1 MAWIQGHSLLAQ
13 TFILIFC
20 LFMTVS
26 ASFITLYPEER
37 EIAAQIGEP
46 LQITAV
52 VTDCDEPSFIWSS
65 LMDRTLSGTVS
76 TKGHVSNL
84 TMAEVTMESEGYYVC
99 KVFCTQGKAE
109 RDVRITTYSF
119 SSDPIL
125 KPSTSEAGIE
135 STITCTVPHVY
146 PAERIDI
153 KILMDKRVVSS
164 NNWQPTSTD
173 MNQIQ
178 NVSVSYSL
186 ILTEDNEGSEIE
198 CVAQFEL
205 DDMTPKIRTTNMTL
219 FLFYPAIDPH
229 ITVHPSTNVKLME
242 TITLSCQAKSNSP
255 VSFRWC
261 KVKGDQIFDLESEGD
276 GKLTIQN
283 AKVEDAGQYICF
295 AQNGG
300 NTTPTLVNITVQ
312 NIPDAPRIDINP
324 NTSVILG
331 QPFTIE
337 CYGSRDN
344 STNMTLW
351 SLSESENKLLM
362 DKEGILEIHA
372 ADVQDG
378 VTYVCRAEN
387 PVGRAEARKQVIVQY
402 PPRSTVLSYLPTN
415 PKEGDTVILTCKSDA
430 VPAPSF
436 SISAITNT
444 GESMLLKE
452 GSEIIFENIDSF
464 SDLIECYAFNSL
476 GGQTATTFLSVQV
489 PPKYTKLEILP
500 SSLVREGD
508 SIVLWCTSMASPA
521 PHVTLKKKTDNGLQE
536 LEMIEWKYHIE
547 AVEVEQEGTYICES
561 QNAIGFESSETTL
574 TVQVPPKNTELII
587 LPSTSVREG
596 ESVHIL
602 CKSTA
607 RPPPEITLKKKTDT
621 GLLDLEMNDGEYHI
635 VDVQVEHTGT
645 YVCVSRNDVGVE
657 TTESILNIQVPPKQ
671 TYLTITPS
679 TSVKEGESV
688 HIMCVSM
695 ASPPPEVTLRKK
707 DDTDFTVVGEEL
719 YIDSVS
725 VEQAGIYICESRNIV
740 GYESTET
747 TLSVQAPPENTTVVI
762 KPSENVTEGDTVTI
776 TCETN
781 SSPSPTML
789 LKKECAGNNV
799 ILESQNGTVTL
810 PNVTLNDTG
819 IYTLSIIDKE
829 GNKTKVI
836 EINVQERQ
844 RSPKYSYILPS
855 ILLSLATVSTGV
867 IGVIIYRL
875 KQAKLKGSY
884 SLVEALKS
892 RV

>member
-574 TVQVPPKNTELII
+574 TVQVPPK
-587 LPSTSVREG
+587 
-596 ESVHIL
+596 
-602 CKSTA
+602 
-607 RPPPEITLKKKTDT
+607 
-621 GLLDLEMNDGEYHI
+621 
-635 VDVQVEHTGT
+635 
-645 YVCVSRNDVGVE
+645 
-657 TTESILNIQVPPKQ
+657 Q

>member
-219 FLFYPAIDPH
+219 FLF
-229 ITVHPSTNVKLME
+229 
-242 TITLSCQAKSNSP
+242 
-255 VSFRWC
+255 
-261 KVKGDQIFDLESEGD
+261 
-276 GKLTIQN
+276 
-283 AKVEDAGQYICF
+283 
-295 AQNGG
+295 
-300 NTTPTLVNITVQ
+300 
-312 NIPDAPRIDINP
+312 
-324 NTSVILG
+324 
-331 QPFTIE
+331 
-337 CYGSRDN
+337 
-344 STNMTLW
+344 
-351 SLSESENKLLM
+351 
-362 DKEGILEIHA
+362 
-372 ADVQDG
+372 
-378 VTYVCRAEN
+378 
-387 PVGRAEARKQVIVQY
+387 Y

>member
-219 FLFYPAIDPH
+219 FLFY
-229 ITVHPSTNVKLME
+229 
-242 TITLSCQAKSNSP
+242 
-255 VSFRWC
+255 
-261 KVKGDQIFDLESEGD
+261 
-276 GKLTIQN
+276 
-283 AKVEDAGQYICF
+283 
-295 AQNGG
+295 
-300 NTTPTLVNITVQ
+300 
-312 NIPDAPRIDINP
+312 IPDAPRIDINP